1 MEHCEKALVYVL
13 ALEQFL
19 KTSVLLDST
28 VLAYAEK
35 KNAVDGPLHGYIE
48 LINGEGGIP
57 DSDVFCKNIPPLF
70 DLGKNGFINGGGPFL
85 AFSSFDKFIKRT
97 PQDTFL
103 RKDGFDPTPLLRI
116 LLESEIRDSGSC
128 SNILR
133 SRNSVAPFIL
143 SRSTVRWDAIA
154 VYRYAAPE
162 RMCSSAAIRARW
174 LSFFESLTED
184 IRPSA
189 GRAIVSGEKITSPR
203 QRGPARAPL
212 PTSSTPAIRRYP

>member
-1 MEHCEKALVYVL
+1 IVHGDVRGKRIRHLVPTGLCAEVEEAGIIPSIGTMEHCEKALVYVL

-128 SNILR
+128 S
-133 SRNSVAPFIL
+133 
-143 SRSTVRWDAIA
+143 
-154 VYRYAAPE
+154 
-162 RMCSSAAIRARW
+162 
-174 LSFFESLTED
+174 
-184 IRPSA
+184 
-189 GRAIVSGEKITSPR
+189 IVSGHRLLCAVI
-203 QRGPARAPL
+203 
-212 PTSSTPAIRRYP
+212 